1 MSEEQQTK
9 KRAGETE
16 IKSVSVSKHFNKLID
31 QYNISP
37 TDAFRKGIAVTL
49 FDLGIIEYQ
58 SDKNK
63 DRFNF
68 VNKYMNY
75 LDSQQKEK
83 ELFEKINDFNLI
95 KKSIPL
101 MAEIVKLFN
110 SPTIVKK
117 EDEKLHTEQAQPFT
131 K

>member
-1 MSEEQQTK
+1 MSEEHQPK

-83 ELFEKINDFNLI
+83 ELFEKIEDFKLI
-95 KKSIPL
+95 KKSVPM

-110 SPTIVKK
+110 STTIVK
-117 EDEKLHTEQAQPFT
+117 ENTESLHIEQEQSFT